1 MNQSFIYVFLL
12 LSIFFSKTIYTHDL
26 PKVTAVLPRNGK
38 LEKIEKASGISNWA
52 NIGEIYVE
60 VSGKVEEILVE
71 EGENV
76 SKGQALFHLS
86 FDKEEVHKKLSELEI
101 SKKKIHIDIEK
112 INQNIKQIQEKID
125 GLKSEVFNQEKA
137 EIKKEEENLQKLK
150 ILYQAGAISQE
161 ELSNIQ
167 YNLQK
172 LYNTLAAKKEEH
184 SKQLKAY
191 QAELKSFNQDIKSKE
206 LDLKDLSIQEQTYL
220 DILSKYEENK
230 TIYAPQDATIISIPI
245 KSGQKINENQLMMSF
260 GVGTEYEIKCNVSLS
275 NNFITVGDICEL
287 SNASYRVEGTVKKIT
302 PIENMKQITI
312 NFQSKENVMGETFDV
327 LFQKES
333 EKSYI
338 LVPNGAI
345 HQDHEGYY
353 LYQIKQRDGIMGKE
367 YYVEKSKV
375 YIGDS
380 DDTNTVIV
388 KGVNYFDPIAYL
400 SDKPI
405 SEGVTVKVE
414 NEEDFL
420 AN

>member
-1 MNQSFIYVFLL
+1 MNQSKKINIKSISLSFMFFLL

-125 GLKSEVFNQEKA
+125 SLKSEVFNQEKA

-172 LYNTLAAKKEEH
+172 LYNTL
-184 SKQLKAY
+184 
-191 QAELKSFNQDIKSKE
+191 
-206 LDLKDLSIQEQTYL
+206 
-220 DILSKYEENK
+220 
-230 TIYAPQDATIISIPI
+230 
-245 KSGQKINENQLMMSF
+245 
-260 GVGTEYEIKCNVSLS
+260 
-275 NNFITVGDICEL
+275 
-287 SNASYRVEGTVKKIT
+287 
-302 PIENMKQITI
+302 
-312 NFQSKENVMGETFDV
+312 
-327 LFQKES
+327 
-333 EKSYI
+333 
-338 LVPNGAI
+338 
-345 HQDHEGYY
+345 
-353 LYQIKQRDGIMGKE
+353 
-367 YYVEKSKV
+367 
-375 YIGDS
+375 
-380 DDTNTVIV
+380 
-388 KGVNYFDPIAYL
+388 
-400 SDKPI
+400 
-405 SEGVTVKVE
+405 
-414 NEEDFL
+414 
-420 AN
+420 